1 MKELIRYL
9 FNKKNRTCRIAGYI
23 NMELKEFIENTLIDI
38 VEGVKSAQ
46 ERCNNH
52 EVQISPGIV
61 NNNTASKDYAIQ
73 KVEFN
78 VVLGM
83 NTSNEKTNKGALQVI
98 LSNIGIGISSDD
110 VNTHRNSEQTTV
122 HFTVP
127 IKLPTKKQ

>member
-1 MKELIRYL
+1 
-9 FNKKNRTCRIAGYI
+9 
-23 NMELKEFIENTLIDI
+23 MELKEFIENTLVSI

-46 ERCNNH
+46 ERCNTQD
-52 EVQISPGIV
+52 VQISPGRV
-61 NNNTASKDYAIQ
+61 ENSVASKDTSIQ

-83 NTSNEKTNKGALQVI
+83 DIGNEKATKGALQVI

-110 VNTHRNSEQTTV
+110 VNTHRNSEKTTV

-127 IKLPTKKQ
+127 IKLPTKK

>member
-1 MKELIRYL
+1 
-9 FNKKNRTCRIAGYI
+9 
-23 NMELKEFIENTLIDI
+23 MELKEFIENTLVDI

-46 ERCNNH
+46 ERCNAQD
-52 EVQISPGIV
+52 VQISPGRV
-61 NNNTASKDYAIQ
+61 YDSVASKDYTIQ
-73 KVEFN
+73 NVEFN

-83 NTSNEKTNKGALQVI
+83 DIGNEKATKRELQVI

-127 IKLPTKKQ
+127 IKLPTKK

>member
-1 MKELIRYL
+1 
-9 FNKKNRTCRIAGYI
+9 
-23 NMELKEFIENTLIDI
+23 MELKEFIENTLVDI

-46 ERCNNH
+46 ERCNTQD
-52 EVQISPGIV
+52 VQISPGKV
-61 NNNTASKDYAIQ
+61 ENGTYSKDYGIQ

-83 NTSNEKTNKGALQVI
+83 DTGNEKTSKGALQVI

-110 VNTHRNSEQTTV
+110 VNMHRNSEQTTV

-127 IKLPTKKQ
+127 IKLPTKK

>member
-1 MKELIRYL
+1 
-9 FNKKNRTCRIAGYI
+9 
-23 NMELKEFIENTLIDI
+23 MELKEFIENTLVDI

-46 ERCNNH
+46 ERCNAQD
-52 EVQISPGIV
+52 VQISPGRV
-61 NNNTASKDYAIQ
+61 YDSVASKDYTIQ
-73 KVEFN
+73 NVEFN

-83 NTSNEKTNKGALQVI
+83 DIGNEKATKRALQVI

-127 IKLPTKKQ
+127 INCQLKNSRNIIHHHYSIFPHQ